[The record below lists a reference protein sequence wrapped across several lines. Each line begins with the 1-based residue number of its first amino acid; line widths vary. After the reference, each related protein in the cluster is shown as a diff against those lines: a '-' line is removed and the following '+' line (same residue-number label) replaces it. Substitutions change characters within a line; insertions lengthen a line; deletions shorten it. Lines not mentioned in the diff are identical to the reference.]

1 MMTETQSE
9 MTGVGRGAPKE
20 SIIPKKLNKKK
31 STSKHIKN
39 DSTIFFF
46 KWQKNILGSQGEK
59 KITFREV
66 TFKLIFLNRNN
77 GCQKIVK

>member
-1 MMTETQSE
+1 MTETQSE

-39 DSTIFFF
+39 DSTIFFLNG
-46 KWQKNILGSQGEK
+46 KRIYQGAREK
-59 KITFREV
+59 KRLLSE
-66 TFKLIFLNRNN
+66 K
-77 GCQKIVK
+77 

>member
-39 DSTIFFF
+39 DSTIFF
-46 KWQKNILGSQGEK
+46 
-59 KITFREV
+59 
-66 TFKLIFLNRNN
+66 LNGKR
-77 GCQKIVK
+77 IY

>member
-1 MMTETQSE
+1 MTKTQSE

-20 SIIPKKLNKKK
+20 SRIQKKLNKKK

-46 KWQKNILGSQGEK
+46 LMAKEYIREPGRK
-59 KITFREV
+59 KDYFQRSDI
-66 TFKLIFLNRNN
+66 
-77 GCQKIVK
+77 

>member
-1 MMTETQSE
+1 MTKTQSE

-20 SIIPKKLNKKK
+20 SRIQKKLNKKK

-46 KWQKNILGSQGEK
+46 
-59 KITFREV
+59 F
-66 TFKLIFLNRNN
+66 N
-77 GCQKIVK
+77 GKRIY